1 MPTQVDFSALSM
13 GHEQLVLREPGVEL
27 PKAPANASAGVR
39 FPVLLEDGAVVG
51 TLEGVLQV

>member
-27 PKAPANASAGVR
+27 PKAPANASTGVR

-51 TLEGVLQV
+51 ALERIL